1 MLLITIVFVGLIVS
15 LVLRIEALE
24 DNDDNDDTATGNC
37 EWVLS
42 IRDKIKLYSLV
53 FKPAAASSTSLRVI
67 IGTRAKS
74 GVGEDATD
82 ADATAFCTTA
92 ASIRSKLLAATETN
106 CFLLEMLL
114 LQLLLQLH
122 VAHGLQL
129 LQNSNAN

>member
-1 MLLITIVFVGLIVS
+1 VILLITIVFVGLIVS

-74 GVGEDATD
+74 GWE
-82 ADATAFCTTA
+82 
-92 ASIRSKLLAATETN
+92 KMQL
-106 CFLLEMLL
+106 MLMQQHFA
-114 LQLLLQLH
+114 QLLHLSE
-122 VAHGLQL
+122 V
-129 LQNSNAN
+129 NF